1 MYNDSGVSVLNESL
15 RALITQSTPGT
26 RLPSVRSLQEQHR
39 VSPNSVQRVL
49 RDLATEGLVDVRPG
63 AGSFVAAAAPP
74 HSPADTSWQES
85 VLGARMPPEL
95 SRTLDLWRVPG
106 SEVVRLKG
114 GYLDDELLPHAALDA
129 AMTRA
134 IKRSRSWGRY
144 PIEGSPELRRW
155 FASEIDG
162 IHASEVIVTA
172 GGQTALSVAVRAL
185 IRPGESVIVESP
197 TYTGLIAIVRS
208 HGAEVIPVPMDSEG
222 IRTDLLADAISRTG
236 SRLLVVQPAFANP
249 SGVTLAGHRRRQ
261 IIELAEQHSLFVI
274 EDDYARYLGID
285 GDPPPPLTAQDP
297 NGHVVHIRSLTKPV
311 GPGMRVAALCA
322 RGPALARLRAAKM
335 LDDFYVAGPVQEAA
349 VEFLNSPAWPR
360 HNRQVRRALGERR
373 DALLGSLGRLIPEI
387 EVAAVPRG
395 GMHLWVRLPDGLDD
409 RDVAA
414 AAHAEGVMVGEGT
427 PWFPAESDHSHLR
440 LTFGETPVPVIGEA
454 VSRLAK
460 VFR

>member
-1 MYNDSGVSVLNESL
+1 MYNDSGVSVLTESL

-74 HSPADTSWQES
+74 RSPADTSWQES

>member
-1 MYNDSGVSVLNESL
+1 MYNDSGVSVLTESL
-15 RALITQSTPGT
+15 RALITRSTPGT

-74 HSPADTSWQES
+74 RSPADTSWQES

>member
-1 MYNDSGVSVLNESL
+1 MYNDSGVSVLTESL

-74 HSPADTSWQES
+74 RSPADTSWQES

-208 HGAEVIPVPMDSEG
+208 HGAEVIPVPMDSKG

-249 SGVTLAGHRRRQ
+249 SGVTLAGERRRQ

-373 DALLGSLGRLIPEI
+373 DALLGSLGRLIPQI

-395 GMHLWVRLPDGLDD
+395 GMHLWVRLPEGLDD

>member
-1 MYNDSGVSVLNESL
+1 
-15 RALITQSTPGT
+15 
-26 RLPSVRSLQEQHR
+26 
-39 VSPNSVQRVL
+39 
-49 RDLATEGLVDVRPG
+49 
-63 AGSFVAAAAPP
+63 
-74 HSPADTSWQES
+74 
-85 VLGARMPPEL
+85 MPPEL

-249 SGVTLAGHRRRQ
+249 SGVTLAAHRRRQ

-373 DALLGSLGRLIPEI
+373 DALLGHLGRLIPEI

>member
-1 MYNDSGVSVLNESL
+1 MYNDSGVSVLTESL
-15 RALITQSTPGT
+15 RALITRSTPGT

>member
-1 MYNDSGVSVLNESL
+1 MYNDSGVSVLTESL

>member
-1 MYNDSGVSVLNESL
+1 MYNDSGVSVLTESL

-373 DALLGSLGRLIPEI
+373 DALLGSLGRLIPQI

>member
-1 MYNDSGVSVLNESL
+1 MYNDSGVSVLAESL

-74 HSPADTSWQES
+74 RSPADTSWQES

>member
-1 MYNDSGVSVLNESL
+1 MYNDSGVSVLTESL

-74 HSPADTSWQES
+74 RSPADTSWQES

-155 FASEIDG
+155 FASEIDA

-222 IRTDLLADAISRTG
+222 IRTDLLADAIARTG

-373 DALLGSLGRLIPEI
+373 DALLGSLGRLIPQI

>member
-1 MYNDSGVSVLNESL
+1 MYNDSGVSVLTESL

-74 HSPADTSWQES
+74 RSPADTSWQES

-222 IRTDLLADAISRTG
+222 IRTDLLADAIARTG

-261 IIELAEQHSLFVI
+261 IIELDEQHSLFVI

-373 DALLGSLGRLIPEI
+373 DALLGSLGRLIPQI

>member
-1 MYNDSGVSVLNESL
+1 MYNDSGVSVLTESL

-74 HSPADTSWQES
+74 RSPADTSWQES

-208 HGAEVIPVPMDSEG
+208 HGAEVIPVPMDSKG

-249 SGVTLAGHRRRQ
+249 SGVTLAGERRRQ

-373 DALLGSLGRLIPEI
+373 DALLGSLGRLIPQI

-454 VSRLAK
+454 VSRLAR

>member
-1 MYNDSGVSVLNESL
+1 MYNDSGVSVLTESL

-208 HGAEVIPVPMDSEG
+208 HGAEVIPVPMDSKG

-249 SGVTLAGHRRRQ
+249 SGVTLAGERRRQ

-373 DALLGSLGRLIPEI
+373 DALLGSLGRLIPQI

-454 VSRLAK
+454 VSRLAR

>member
-1 MYNDSGVSVLNESL
+1 MYNDSGVSVLTESL

-26 RLPSVRSLQEQHR
+26 RLPSVRTLQEQHR

-74 HSPADTSWQES
+74 RSPADTSWQES

-249 SGVTLAGHRRRQ
+249 SGVTLAAHRRRQ

-349 VEFLNSPAWPR
+349 VEFLNSPSWPR

-373 DALLGSLGRLIPEI
+373 DALLGHLGRLIPEI

>member
-1 MYNDSGVSVLNESL
+1 MYNDSGVSVLTESL

-26 RLPSVRSLQEQHR
+26 RLPSVRTLQEQHR

-74 HSPADTSWQES
+74 RSPADTSWQDS

-222 IRTDLLADAISRTG
+222 IRTDLLADAIARTG

-249 SGVTLAGHRRRQ
+249 SGVTLAGKRRRQ

-373 DALLGSLGRLIPEI
+373 DALLGSLARLIPQI

-440 LTFGETPVPVIGEA
+440 LTFGETPVPVISEA